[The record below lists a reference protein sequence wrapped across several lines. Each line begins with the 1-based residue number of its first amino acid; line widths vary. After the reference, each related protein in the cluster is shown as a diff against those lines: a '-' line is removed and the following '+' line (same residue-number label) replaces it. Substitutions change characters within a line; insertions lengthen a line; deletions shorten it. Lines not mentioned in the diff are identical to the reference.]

1 MALENDAEDYSCYEW
16 TKFYTVETVSK
27 NKSAHTLDIIYI
39 KGQVQES
46 INCFSTHLFVN
57 YSLSTPIKCYNKTTS
72 NPFERVHYL
81 QRLW

>member
-1 MALENDAEDYSCYEW
+1 MLKITLVMSGQSFTQWKPQDGL
-16 TKFYTVETVSK
+16 SK